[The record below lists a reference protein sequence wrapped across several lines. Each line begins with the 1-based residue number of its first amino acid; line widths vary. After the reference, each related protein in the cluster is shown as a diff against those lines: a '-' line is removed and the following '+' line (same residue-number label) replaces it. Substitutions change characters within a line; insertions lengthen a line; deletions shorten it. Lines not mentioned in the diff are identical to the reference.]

1 MLKYTRILGVGPFL
15 AVFVMLFPVQGWS
28 ATLSEGVEFQLLKE
42 YPVDKPGVQMMQL
55 TKFTL
60 KPGATLANFTTND
73 QVFCSNTEGV
83 VSVVDH
89 TYGTTKV
96 YAAGSHWAMRKGAR
110 LTFFNPGDVNH
121 VAYFYKMIGMEQS
134 VVSRAASQ
142 DYDYLLPGAF
152 P

>member
-28 ATLSEGVEFQLLKE
+28 ATLSEGVEFQVLKE

-60 KPGATLANFTTND
+60 EPGATLANFTIND
-73 QVFCSNTEGV
+73 QIFCSSTEGV

-89 TYGTTKV
+89 TYGSTKV

-121 VAYFYKMIGMEQS
+121 VAYFYKMIGMERS